1 MSERGAAAPVPATLL
16 ICGKGRI
23 ATRALSFAVHHVRA
37 HGLATRVVA
46 CPNTDDRGYDSWQE
60 SLGRAAALLDVE
72 RLRLED
78 VETERDLV
86 LISLEYDRLVRVNRF
101 ASTRLYNIHFSALPA
116 YRGVYTSI
124 WPILNGESHVGVT
137 LHYMDAGADTGAIIE
152 RRDLR
157 LPPYAHAR
165 QLYDLYLDE
174 GLELFRAWLPDL
186 LTTIPRATVQDERS
200 ASAYDRK
207 SIDLKR
213 VVVDLRRDADS
224 VCRFVRAFAFP
235 EYQLPMLDGRA
246 VRTCSR
252 LSGSTSAPPGTAL
265 HVTPYS
271 TSFATADGGI
281 VEIIWA

>member
-1 MSERGAAAPVPATLL
+1 MSETRAAAPAPSTLL

-23 ATRALSFAVHHVRA
+23 ATRALSFAVHFVTAQGFR
-37 HGLATRVVA
+37 TRVAA
-46 CPNTDDRGYDSWQE
+46 CPNTDDKGYDTWQE
-60 SLGRAAALLDVE
+60 SLGRAAALLNVE

-86 LISLEYDRLVRVNRF
+86 LISLEYDRLVRVKRF

-124 WPILNGESHVGVT
+124 WPILNAESHVGVT

-152 RRDLR
+152 RRV
-157 LPPYAHAR
+157 LPLPSYVQAR
-165 QLYDLYLDE
+165 QLYELYLDE

-186 LTTIPRATVQDERS
+186 LTTIPRGIVQDEAS

-207 SIDLKR
+207 SL
-213 VVVDLRRDADS
+213 DLRRVEVDLGRDADH

-235 EYQLPMLDGRA
+235 EYQLPVLRGRP
-246 VRTCSR
+246 VRSCSR
-252 LSGSTSAPPGTAL
+252 VPGITSAPPGTAL
-265 HVTPYS
+265 HATFYS
-271 TSFATADGGI
+271 TSFATAGGGI
-281 VEIIWA
+281 VEVIWA